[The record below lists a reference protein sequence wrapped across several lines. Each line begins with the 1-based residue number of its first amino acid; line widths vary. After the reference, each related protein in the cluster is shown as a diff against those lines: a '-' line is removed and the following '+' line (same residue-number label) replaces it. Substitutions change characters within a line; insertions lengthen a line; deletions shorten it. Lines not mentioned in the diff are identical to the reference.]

1 MKSKEW
7 QVHLIRRGQDDSG
20 NPTFTYARNPGE
32 VGTYRRKSIGE
43 GLMSHFTRMG
53 LKEQL
58 QETGLTIRMALKS
71 LGEGSQK
78 LQLVCRGDDSTEVD
92 HVFCSDH
99 PEESGT
105 IRFFAFSCSQ
115 SIPKTI
121 WIKVTE
127 LDATILASSI
137 GRELDGSLLKRQTSI
152 DEFSNIEVERT
163 EKWCKEREADD
174 SVSKDE
180 TILDLL
186 ERERKSASKDFGEFV
201 LPGPLSG

>member
-1 MKSKEW
+1 MQIKEW
-7 QVHLIRRGQDDSG
+7 QVHLIRSGQDEMG
-20 NPTFTYARNPGE
+20 NSTFTYARNPGE
-32 VGTYRRKSIGE
+32 VGNYRRKSIGE
-43 GLMSHFTRMG
+43 GLMSHVTRMG
-53 LKEQL
+53 LTEQL
-58 QETGLTIRMALKS
+58 QESGVTVRMALKS

-78 LQLVCRGDDSTEVD
+78 LQLVCRGDDSTDVD

-105 IRFFAFSCSQ
+105 IRFFSFSCSQ
-115 SIPKTI
+115 SIPQTI

-137 GRELDGSLLKRQTSI
+137 GRELDGSLPKRQTSI

-163 EKWCKEREADD
+163 EKWCKEREAGD

-180 TILDLL
+180 TILDFL
-186 ERERKSASKDFGEFV
+186 ERERNSASRDFGEFV
-201 LPGPLSG
+201 LPGPQ